1 MSGLVDQLMAK
12 GKAYGAA
19 ATLYE
24 HIGTEKNCA
33 AMEAAEQEFR
43 AALLS
48 ALMPLQVSATGVLVS
63 QVLTMAVMMEK
74 ALEVL
79 KNVEAEGGHD
89 QEDLQELINRHEE
102 AIATVLK
109 HRGAEVPQHG

>member
-19 ATLYE
+19 AALYE
-24 HIGTEKNCA
+24 HFGTEKNCA

-48 ALMPLQVSATGVLVS
+48 ALMPLQVSTTSVLVS

-74 ALEVL
+74 ALEIL

-89 QEDLQELINRHEE
+89 EDHLQDLINQHE
-102 AIATVLK
+102 ATIATVL
-109 HRGAEVPQHG
+109 RQNNQEVGSHG